1 MASDG
6 GWITAS
12 QIPRDVVAGRY
23 RITGRLGRGGMGT
36 VWRATDELLD
46 RQVAVKEMHLPEYGL
61 SEHESSTQRDRALR
75 EARSVARIQHP
86 HVVVVYDVVQQD
98 GRPWIVME
106 LVDGRSLAAVLS
118 EDGPLPPREAARI
131 GAAVA
136 GALRAAHDREIQH
149 RDVKPA
155 NVLIEQR
162 TGRVVLT
169 DFGIARIP
177 GSATISETGA
187 FVGSPEYTAPER
199 MMPGGGSAGP
209 ESDLWS
215 LGALLCAAVDGHSP
229 FHRES
234 IGEIVHAVAIDDI
247 RPPSAVGALLPVVH
261 GLLDRDPARRMAAA
275 EAMTVL
281 TAYAEYGIEPPT
293 PQLVRRPEPDLGADP
308 GADPGAAADVGGPAG
323 RTPADRAGT
332 PQLPTGGGPGP
343 LATRRGRGRRRAG
356 IAVLTVLAVAAGAT
370 AAVLVT
376 RGSGGDPAA
385 ATTGAPVVRST
396 APATT
401 AGPAKPPA
409 SSAPHTAPVPAG
421 STRVEDPKGFSV
433 VLPAGYVRDPEP
445 PRTYYWSA
453 DRGFRFGEREQ
464 KPDPRGPYGV
474 MHDQD
479 VAGPSAN
486 GYKGY
491 RDGVITRTTHRGQEA
506 ALWEFTYDGFPNKP
520 GARRTFDLCWTQD
533 GRMYDLWLSA
543 PIARVEQARAIF
555 DEAVASFRPH
565 R

>member
-215 LGALLCAAVDGHSP
+215 LGVLLCAAVDGHSP
-229 FHRES
+229 FHRAS

-281 TAYAEYGIEPPT
+281 TAYAEHGIEPPT
-293 PQLVRRPEPDLGADP
+293 PQLVRKPEP
-308 GADPGAAADVGGPAG
+308 AAP
-323 RTPADRAGT
+323 PEPAGT
-332 PQLPTGGGPGP
+332 PGLPGTGGGPGP
-343 LATRRGRGRRRAG
+343 VPKGRRRAG

-370 AAVLVT
+370 AAVIVT

-385 ATTGAPVVRST
+385 VRTGAPVVRGT
-396 APATT
+396 APAAT
-401 AGPAKPPA
+401 ARPAEPPV
-409 SSAPHTAPVPAG
+409 SSAPHTAPALPAG
-421 STRVEDPKGFSV
+421 STRIEDPKGFSV

-453 DRGFRFGEREQ
+453 DRSFRFGEREQ

-506 ALWEFTYDGFPNKP
+506 ALWEFSYDGFANKP